1 MNYGFQKKNAKN
13 KAGGLVILR
22 ARKNDQGRAKTIAW
36 VKQYKT
42 ADVKDMPCLS
52 ATLCSLYWR
61 KMKPSLKAQMREP
74 KFELLNAPGIKG
86 TCTL

>member
-36 VKQYKT
+36 VK
-42 ADVKDMPCLS
+42 
-52 ATLCSLYWR
+52 
-61 KMKPSLKAQMREP
+61 
-74 KFELLNAPGIKG
+74 
-86 TCTL
+86 